1 MIYLVETGSQLN
13 AKYNLYNSNQSNC
26 NRAIS
31 YYYATRRRCGER
43 RPGGSAVAGN
53 GNRGANGDR
62 FGGFSSCLRKNA

>member
-1 MIYLVETGSQLN
+1 MIYSVETGSQLN

-43 RPGGSAVAGN
+43 RL
-53 GNRGANGDR
+53 GARCGWLEMEIEVQTGIVLEGQNPER
-62 FGGFSSCLRKNA
+62 